1 MKKLLVLL
9 FIFLLPVLSFAD
21 NKIDKAVN
29 YLMKEM
35 NTYYDKNCAASECSI
50 TNDIITSFQNA
61 YKCSINNDYSL
72 KNKVSND
79 LSNIGDG
86 ERLGDVLSSAL
97 ASIYY
102 RYYNTSFLLINDQKY
117 IKNLNKN
124 MLNEF
129 YTDEQNNKYVLT
141 LYDEKDNMYKNTL
154 KINLSLYVLKAYA
167 AYRYNLDEFF
177 KISTPVFNNII
188 AEYKPYIN
196 KEDYNYYFNLYNEYK
211 DKHNII
217 KKFFISNYLSSD
229 NKNYSSM
236 KTHEKIKKI
245 VYDAVFF
252 MEDKDILLKQ
262 LNELNLKDI
271 EKLEQSENY
280 YYKNLYL
287 IAKTAL
293 GEKEKLLN
301 DNSFTDKDIYLKLRI
316 NALYLQSLIVSNS
329 KKTDIKK
336 QYNIIDSL
344 LENSKNQLNND
355 YNSKKVNYDYYKI
368 YKEYIST
375 LQGDI

>member
-1 MKKLLVLL
+1 M
-9 FIFLLPVLSFAD
+9 
-21 NKIDKAVN
+21 
-29 YLMKEM
+29 
-35 NTYYDKNCAASECSI
+35 
-50 TNDIITSFQNA
+50 
-61 YKCSINNDYSL
+61 
-72 KNKVSND
+72 
-79 LSNIGDG
+79 
-86 ERLGDVLSSAL
+86 
-97 ASIYY
+97 
-102 RYYNTSFLLINDQKY
+102 
-117 IKNLNKN
+117 KNLNKN
-124 MLNEF
+124 LLHEF

-196 KEDYNYYFNLYNEYK
+196 KGDYNYYFNLYNEYK

-252 MEDKDILLKQ
+252 MYDKDILLKQ

-316 NALYLQSLIVSNS
+316 NALYLQSLIVGNS
-329 KKTDIKK
+329 KKTDIKN
-336 QYNIIDSL
+336 QYNIIASL
-344 LENSKNQLNND
+344 LENNKNQLNND

-368 YKEYIST
+368 YKEYLST
-375 LQGDI
+375 IIGDI